1 MSKELIAAIEQ
12 VSREKGIDP
21 GYLIEA
27 IEDAVQTAAQK
38 LVRPGG
44 DRLVVRL
51 DRQEG
56 VIRMFMRK
64 RVVQEVRRPH
74 AEVSLEEARMI
85 DPDVEIGAEIEVPF
99 ESNVLERLKAVQI
112 AKRVILN
119 KVREAEHQRIYRLYR
134 DQIGRI
140 VTGRVKAVWKGDV
153 ILELADTEALLP
165 KEFQLP
171 RDRFER
177 GDYVRALLVKIYEHD
192 EPQLIVSRVHPDF
205 IYRLMEMEI
214 EEIYQGLVEVVRIV
228 REPGERAKV
237 AVYSKHPHIDP
248 VGACVGVKGSRIQA
262 IMNELHG
269 ERIDVIQWSD
279 NICEF
284 AANAL
289 KPAKVLEVHVL
300 DERERVLEA
309 VIADDQLSI
318 AIGRNGQNVKLASRL
333 VGWRIEVIR
342 ASQKEGQFGV
352 TPSVETFYE
361 ILRCRYDFPEELI
374 QQMIAAG
381 YDRLM
386 PLIQASVEDI
396 MQVSGMTYEL
406 ARKAKDI
413 LRAYTRGRIKPVTD
427 TERAET
433 AASEE
438 TATATTSPAGG

>member
-27 IEDAVQTAAQK
+27 IEDAVLTASRRLA
-38 LVRPGG
+38 RPKE
-44 DRLVVRL
+44 RLSVRL

-56 VIRMFMRK
+56 TIHLWVRK
-64 RVVQEVRRPH
+64 RVVESVRHPEVEIPI
-74 AEVSLEEARMI
+74 EEAQRWK
-85 DPDVEIGAEIEVPF
+85 PGVQVGEEVEVPYPG
-99 ESNVLERLKAVQI
+99 ELLSRLKAVQI
-112 AKRVILN
+112 AKRVILH
-119 KVREAEHQRIYRLYR
+119 KVREAERQKIARIYK
-134 DQIGRI
+134 DQVGRI
-140 VTGRVKAVWKGDV
+140 VTGTVKAVWKGDV
-153 ILELADTEALLP
+153 TLDLPDTEALLP

-177 GDYVRALLVKIYEHD
+177 GQYVRALLVKVYEHE
-192 EPQLIVSRVHPDF
+192 EPQLVVSRVHPDF

-214 EEIYQGLVEVVRIV
+214 EEVFKGLVEVVRIV

-248 VGACVGVKGSRIQA
+248 VGACVGVKGTRIQA

-279 NICEF
+279 NVCEF

-300 DERERVLEA
+300 DEEERVLEA
-309 VIADDQLSI
+309 VVADDQLSI
-318 AIGRNGQNVKLASRL
+318 AIGKNGQNVKLASRL

-342 ASQKEGQFGV
+342 ASEKEGQFGV
-352 TPSVETFYE
+352 TPSVEEFYR
-361 ILRCRYDFPEELI
+361 ILRTHHQIDEGLI
-374 QQMIAAG
+374 QQMIERG

-386 PLIQASVEDI
+386 PLIQAGIADLMEVP
-396 MQVSGMTYEL
+396 GMTPET
-406 ARKAKDI
+406 ARTIKEA
-413 LRAYTRGRIKPVTD
+413 LRAFTRGRYKTQP
-427 TERAET
+427 TEPTT
-433 AASEE
+433 AAS
-438 TATATTSPAGG
+438 S